1 MAKQDRYTCSARV
14 GTDRKTAYWT
24 PMWDVPRGK
33 SPITE
38 AEETIAE
45 METVEEVGIY
55 RNGRFIRYVYAPVKA
70 VACNA

>member
-1 MAKQDRYTCSARV
+1 
-14 GTDRKTAYWT
+14 
-24 PMWDVPRGK
+24 MWDVPWGK

-45 METVEEVGIY
+45 FETINEVGIY
-55 RNGRFIRYVYAPVKA
+55 RNGRFIRYVHAPLKA